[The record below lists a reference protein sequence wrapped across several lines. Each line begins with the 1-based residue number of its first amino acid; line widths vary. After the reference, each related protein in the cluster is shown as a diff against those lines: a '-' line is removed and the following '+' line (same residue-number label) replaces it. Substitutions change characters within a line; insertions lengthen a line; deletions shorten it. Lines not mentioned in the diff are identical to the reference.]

1 ATSAVWH
8 EAMACGTP
16 AASFTAAMSS
26 TSWAATGKP
35 ASRRWSIQ
43 TLQQPQVGC
52 LRTVTRGRVL
62 PEWTWASAVAVAG
75 AGADAPSAAAEAA
88 LPAEPG
94 ALQPSSSASA
104 ATRGRRVIAGPCGGD
119 DARSLAP
126 DPAPRP

>member
-1 ATSAVWH
+1 
-8 EAMACGTP
+8 MACGTP

-75 AGADAPSAAAEAA
+75 AGADAPSAAEAA

-94 ALQPSSSASA
+94 ARAPRGGAGA
-104 ATRGRRVIAGPCGGD
+104 AARGGRVIAGPGGAD